1 MIGSEDENRRRSVGK
16 NIGFL
21 SRAAHRYLKHRF
33 RDYSLGHA
41 QVLTLHFISRN
52 NGLSQQELGLYF
64 NLDKSSVT
72 SQLNIL
78 EKNGYIVRKTDEKDC
93 RGRKIFITEKTKAI
107 QPELY
112 QRFSEWSKILLRG
125 FSEKET
131 EMVFSIIGKMMFNAK
146 EALGEFNKDEEK
158 K

>member
-1 MIGSEDENRRRSVGK
+1 MIGSEEEINRKLVGK

-21 SRAAHRYLKHRF
+21 SRAAHRYLKHQL
-33 RDYSLGHA
+33 RDYSIGHA
-41 QVLTLHFISRN
+41 QVLTLHFISQN
-52 NGLSQQELGLYF
+52 NGLSQNALGHHF

-78 EKNGYIVRKTDEKDC
+78 EKNGYIIRKRDENDC
-93 RGRKIFITEKTKAI
+93 RGRRIFITEKTKAI

-112 QRFSEWSKILLRG
+112 ERFAEWTKILLHG
-125 FSEKET
+125 FSEKEV
-131 EMVFSIIGKMMFNAK
+131 EMIYSLIVKMIINAK
-146 EALGEFNKDEEK
+146 KAIGELNKDEEK